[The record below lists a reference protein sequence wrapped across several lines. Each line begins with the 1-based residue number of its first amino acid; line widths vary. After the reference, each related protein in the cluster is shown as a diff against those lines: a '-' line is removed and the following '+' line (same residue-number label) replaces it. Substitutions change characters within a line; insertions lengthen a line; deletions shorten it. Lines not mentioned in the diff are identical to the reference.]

1 MRFSRK
7 NLGIPYAVF
16 LLLFVVAPLIVI
28 VIYAFTNGQGQFTLE
43 NLTGFFT
50 DPNTM
55 GTLFY
60 SLAIAFVTTVVCL
73 LLAYPIAYI
82 LAMSEL
88 KTKSVI
94 IMVFVL
100 PMWINFSLRITAL
113 KEVLTLIEG
122 NLARYPFTN
131 AVVGITYDFLPFMIL
146 PIYTTLSKLDG
157 ALREAAMD
165 LGADD
170 LHTFLQVTLPLSVP
184 GIVSG
189 VSMVFL
195 PAMTNYVVLDML
207 YNSTYIM
214 GSLIGSYFS
223 AYNWHG
229 GSMIALILL
238 AIICHLSPDPD
249 PGCVQFYKRHSD
261 RSDQGLL
268 PAELCDAV
276 YYAGT
281 DGYDPRDASSGSGV
295 RFSRDDPGNTG
306 SDRSILF
313 RKERVAGHVT
323 LCAPFVFLSVMPKI
337 KQMDSSIYEAALD
350 LGATPLTAL
359 FEIVI
364 PQIVPGIVSGFALA
378 ITLSLDDYFISTYT
392 KPAMFDTIST
402 YVVNATK
409 GSQTTIKTAL
419 WALSTV
425 IFAVVVL
432 IVIGMNVR
440 ALQKEGGSHAKK

>member
-1 MRFSRK
+1 M
-7 NLGIPYAVF
+7 I
-16 LLLFVVAPLIVI
+16 FVVAPLIVL

-50 DPNTM
+50 DPNTL

-60 SLAIAFVTTVVCL
+60 SFSIALVTTIVCL

-94 IMVFVL
+94 VMVFVL

-146 PIYTTLSKLDG
+146 PIYTTIEKLDG
-157 ALREAAMD
+157 ALREASMD
-165 LGADD
+165 LGADPVQ
-170 LHTFLQVTLPLSVP
+170 TFLQVTLPLSVP
-184 GIVSG
+184 GIISG

-238 AIICHLSPDPD
+238 AIICL
-249 PGCVQFYKRHSD
+249 FT
-261 RSDQGLL
+261 LL
-268 PAELCDAV
+268 
-276 YYAGT
+276 T
-281 DGYDPRDASSGSGV
+281 S
-295 RFSRDDPGNTG
+295 
-306 SDRSILF
+306 
-313 RKERVAGHVT
+313 
-323 LCAPFVFLSVMPKI
+323 
-337 KQMDSSIYEAALD
+337 
-350 LGATPLTAL
+350 
-359 FEIVI
+359 
-364 PQIVPGIVSGFALA
+364 
-378 ITLSLDDYFISTYT
+378 
-392 KPAMFDTIST
+392 
-402 YVVNATK
+402 
-409 GSQTTIKTAL
+409 
-419 WALSTV
+419 
-425 IFAVVVL
+425 
-432 IVIGMNVR
+432 
-440 ALQKEGGSHAKK
+440 EGGEENERGGALL

>member
-16 LLLFVVAPLIVI
+16 LLIFVAAPLIVL
-28 VIYAFTNGQGQFTLE
+28 VFYAFTNGQGQFTLQ
-43 NLTGFFT
+43 NLSDFFT
-50 DPNTM
+50 DANTL

-60 SLAIAFVTTVVCL
+60 SFAVSFVTTAVCL

-88 KTKSVI
+88 RTKSVI
-94 IMVFVL
+94 VMIFVL

-195 PAMTNYVVLDML
+195 PAMTNCVVLDML

-238 AIICHLSPDPD
+238 AIICLFTLLTTE
-249 PGCVQFYKRHSD
+249 PGEENER
-261 RSDQGLL
+261 GGALL
-268 PAELCDAV
+268 
-276 YYAGT
+276 
-281 DGYDPRDASSGSGV
+281 
-295 RFSRDDPGNTG
+295 
-306 SDRSILF
+306 
-313 RKERVAGHVT
+313 
-323 LCAPFVFLSVMPKI
+323 
-337 KQMDSSIYEAALD
+337 
-350 LGATPLTAL
+350 
-359 FEIVI
+359 
-364 PQIVPGIVSGFALA
+364 
-378 ITLSLDDYFISTYT
+378 
-392 KPAMFDTIST
+392 
-402 YVVNATK
+402 
-409 GSQTTIKTAL
+409 
-419 WALSTV
+419 
-425 IFAVVVL
+425 
-432 IVIGMNVR
+432 
-440 ALQKEGGSHAKK
+440 